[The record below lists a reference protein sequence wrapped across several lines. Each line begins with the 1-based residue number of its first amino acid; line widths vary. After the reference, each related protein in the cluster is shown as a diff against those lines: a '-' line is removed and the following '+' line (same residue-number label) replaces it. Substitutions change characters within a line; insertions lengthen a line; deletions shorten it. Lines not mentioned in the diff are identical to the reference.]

1 MKATRGQ
8 NVDCLYVK
16 PTRSQ
21 NSRFSLQENHSRSN
35 SRLLIGPSHEKAQT
49 NNPFRLDYKTTFANG
64 CHNNYQPVFICLSS
78 RVNSLEKSEEE
89 TIWGYYQFLCFG
101 DNDED
106 SRRSTEDLVMRM

>member
-1 MKATRGQ
+1 MKATHGQ

-16 PTRSQ
+16 TTRGQ
-21 NSRFSLQENHSRSN
+21 TKDCLYKKTTRGQN

-64 CHNNYQPVFICLSS
+64 CHNNDQPVFICLSS

-106 SRRSTEDLVMRM
+106 SRRSAEDLVMRM